1 MYMTFLSS
9 TLDSNI
15 RVYISPLC
23 YYIVLKKCTTDFKSK
38 NIYRQVVHT
47 YKYKE
52 GHDFRIVAKKVM
64 HIPDPQPTSR
74 QIHGLSF

>member
-1 MYMTFLSS
+1 M
-9 TLDSNI
+9 
-15 RVYISPLC
+15 
-23 YYIVLKKCTTDFKSK
+23 TDFKSK
-38 NIYRQVVHT
+38 NIYKQVVHT